1 MKIIIFS
8 NLSQDIYERSFDK
21 KKLED
26 SSNSKDYINLIKSNL
41 NNSRFDFNLL
51 ENKGFI
57 VEEIYTNN
65 KNYIKYLCSKNNLKS
80 SNDFFTNIIHYLEFF
95 KPNIVIYRDIDVLNI
110 NQSY

>member
-41 NNSRFDFNLL
+41 NNSRFDFRLS
-51 ENKGFI
+51 
-57 VEEIYTNN
+57 NN
-65 KNYIKYLCSKNNLKS
+65 C
-80 SNDFFTNIIHYLEFF
+80 
-95 KPNIVIYRDIDVLNI
+95 
-110 NQSY
+110 